1 MTSKNDVVI
10 SVNGGRAKV
19 ESVPDNLRVVV
30 KDYDCLDLN
39 NDGPISR
46 KFIIQRDAFG
56 DRYMQT
62 VHEGGE
68 TPQMTERQKEIIRIA
83 LRILVVDLANFRTET
98 KNIEMSLTGKI
109 DGSFD
114 ALEEKEL
121 HEIIDLLN

>member
-1 MTSKNDVVI
+1 M
-10 SVNGGRAKV
+10 R
-19 ESVPDNLRVVV
+19 
-30 KDYDCLDLN
+30 
-39 NDGPISR
+39 
-46 KFIIQRDAFG
+46 
-56 DRYMQT
+56 T

-121 HEIIDLLN
+121 HEILDLLN